1 MRRTSSIRHPTLYRI
16 MSLTRCSPS
25 IRTILLLRNS
35 AVSFAEDEKVEVVTN
50 RPFVALWRS
59 RLPKKIPNRPRAD
72 VVAFCVA
79 LGLDVDAIKPEGV
92 LINHTVN
99 TVVAAAAERAS
110 SVRRRTA
117 VAHTKE

>member
-1 MRRTSSIRHPTLYRI
+1 
-16 MSLTRCSPS
+16 
-25 IRTILLLRNS
+25 LLRNS
-35 AVSFAEDEKVEVVTN
+35 AVSFAEDEQVEVVTN

-79 LGLDVDAIKPEGV
+79 LGLEVDAIKPEGV